1 MIPILISLAATAL
14 AAALTWRFCMRPMLR
29 SRTAPSDAG
38 CCAKPATDVQA
49 DIQDARAE
57 LTSLQDTI
65 GYISPEPK
73 DR

>member
-1 MIPILISLAATAL
+1 VIPILISLVATVV

-29 SRTAPSDAG
+29 IRTAPGDAA
-38 CCAKPATDVQA
+38 CCVKPATDVQG
-49 DIQDARAE
+49 DIQAARAE